1 MGKARLVR
9 VLLLIIAIGARV
21 IYGLLAPLLP
31 FLGAVV
37 VLSVVY
43 MVIFRGCS
51 YRPQAIPP
59 TLLACAAF
67 GC

>member
-1 MGKARLVR
+1 MNYQPDGWAKRGLSAL

-37 VLSVVY
+37 VLAVVY
-43 MVIFRGCS
+43 MVIFRGW
-51 YRPQAIPP
+51 RR
-59 TLLACAAF
+59 
-67 GC
+67 

>member
-1 MGKARLVR
+1 MNYQPDGWMKRGMSSL

-37 VLSVVY
+37 VLAVVY
-43 MVIFRGCS
+43 MVIFRGW
-51 YRPQAIPP
+51 RR
-59 TLLACAAF
+59 
-67 GC
+67 

>member
-1 MGKARLVR
+1 MKRGSSAL

-37 VLSVVY
+37 VLAVVY
-43 MVIFRGCS
+43 MVVFRGS
-51 YRPQAIPP
+51 RW
-59 TLLACAAF
+59 
-67 GC
+67 

>member
-1 MGKARLVR
+1 MNYQPDGWMKRGMSAL

-37 VLSVVY
+37 VLAVVY
-43 MVIFRGCS
+43 MVIFRGW
-51 YRPQAIPP
+51 RR
-59 TLLACAAF
+59 
-67 GC
+67 

>member
-1 MGKARLVR
+1 VNYQPDGWMKRGMSAL

-37 VLSVVY
+37 VLAVVY
-43 MVIFRGCS
+43 MVIFRGW
-51 YRPQAIPP
+51 RR
-59 TLLACAAF
+59 
-67 GC
+67 